1 MVVRLLLKKEIRLA
15 NSPQARKRARQ
26 ANKKRAHNQSR
37 RAMMRT
43 SLKKTISAIELG
55 NHDEAEAQYRK
66 AVSALD
72 VAAKNGLIHRN
83 KAARH
88 KSRLNASIRAM

>member
-1 MVVRLLLKKEIRLA
+1 MA

-26 ANKKRAHNQSR
+26 ADKRRAHNQGR
-37 RAMMRT
+37 RSMMRT
-43 SLKKTISAIELG
+43 SLKKALAAIESG
-55 NHDEAEAQYRK
+55 NREEAEAAYK
-66 AVSALD
+66 TATSALD

-88 KSRLNASIRAM
+88 KSRMNASIRAM

>member
-1 MVVRLLLKKEIRLA
+1 LA
-15 NSPQARKRARQ
+15 NSPQARKRSRQ
-26 ANKKRAHNQSR
+26 ANKRRAHNQSR

-43 SLKKTISAIELG
+43 SLKKTILAIESG
-55 NHDEAEAQYRK
+55 GREDAEAQYRN

-72 VAAKNGLIHRN
+72 VGAKNGLIHRN

-88 KSRLNASIRAM
+88 KSRLNARIRAM